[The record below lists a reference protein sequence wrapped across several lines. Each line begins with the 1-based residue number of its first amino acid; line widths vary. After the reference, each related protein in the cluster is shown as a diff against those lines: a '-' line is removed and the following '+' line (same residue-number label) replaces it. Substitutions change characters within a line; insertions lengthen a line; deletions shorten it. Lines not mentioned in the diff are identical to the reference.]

1 MTTVSP
7 TATGRS
13 AARPSLTRHTI
24 AGARMLLAF
33 TLLVGLAYP
42 IAVTGLSQVLFG
54 WRANGSLVT
63 ADGSPTADRDE
74 AVGSA
79 LIGQSFDGDEWFHLR
94 PSVAGDGYD
103 TLASGGSNLGPE
115 STDLVAQIEQRRLA
129 VAALEGVDVSQV
141 PPDAVTASAS
151 GLDPHISPA
160 YARLQ
165 IDRVAQA
172 RGLPVAHVSAL
183 VAEHSSG
190 RTLGI
195 LGDPWVDVLAL
206 NIALESVSQAAQ

>member
-1 MTTVSP
+1 MTTISP
-7 TATGRS
+7 IAAGS
-13 AARPSLTRHTI
+13 GARPSLTRHTI

-42 IAVTGLSQVLFG
+42 LAVTGASQVLFG

-79 LIGQSFDGDEWFHLR
+79 LIGQSFDGDEWFHPR

-190 RTLGI
+190 RTLGV